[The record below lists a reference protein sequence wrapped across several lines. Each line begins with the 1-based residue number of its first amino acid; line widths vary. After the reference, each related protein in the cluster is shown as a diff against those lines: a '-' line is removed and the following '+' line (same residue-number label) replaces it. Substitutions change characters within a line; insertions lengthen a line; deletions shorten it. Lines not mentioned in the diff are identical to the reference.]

1 MKMPHVVVRSARRAR
16 RNRSIVQALEPR
28 TLMSAVLYDAAAGF
42 SATKNPNGPWSYG
55 SSASEF
61 SAMTVYSTPTTG
73 VPNLPSWHGTSS
85 TPEVFK
91 NTSSSTI
98 VNSTVKI
105 AAGQLGAHPGSNGQY
120 SHVRFTAPAAGT
132 YAVTAKWTGIDVG
145 GSFSPA
151 GTTTD
156 VHLLYNG
163 KSFFDGA
170 ISGFGKSAS
179 KSITFTNVAKGA
191 TIEFLVGYGSNKTY
205 FDDSTAISAQITEN
219 TSATGTLSGSVFHD
233 LNGNGSQ
240 SSGEPNLSGWTVFLD
255 ANKNGHLDAGEKNTI
270 TSASGAYTF
279 TSLTPGS
286 YRVAEVVKSGW
297 VAVAPTG
304 GFADVTLAAGA
315 TTSKSFADAR
325 PASIA
330 GVIFKDLN
338 ADGFQEPTEGGL
350 AGRKVYLDLNNNG
363 KLDASD
369 LTTTTNSSG
378 AFSFAGLKP
387 GTYVIRVVPTNGS
400 TATTLTAQ
408 TVTLLSGWTITG
420 VDFGYSS

>member
-1 MKMPHVVVRSARRAR
+1 MKMQSVVVRSARRAR
-16 RNRSIVQALEPR
+16 RNGSMVQVLEPR

-55 SSASEF
+55 SSATEF
-61 SAMTVYSTPTTG
+61 SAMTVYSTESTG
-73 VPNLPSWHGTSS
+73 IPNLPSWHGTNS

-98 VNSTVKI
+98 VDTTVKVP
-105 AAGQLGAHPGSNGQY
+105 AGQLAAHPGSNGEY

-163 KSFFDGA
+163 KSVFDGA

-191 TIEFLVGYGSNKTY
+191 TIEFLVGYGSDKTY

-219 TSATGTLSGSVFHD
+219 AATAATLSGSVFHD
-233 LNGNGSQ
+233 LNGNGLQ
-240 SSGEPNLSGWTVFLD
+240 AAGEPNLAGWTVFLD
-255 ANKNGHLDAGEKNTI
+255 ANKNGHLDAGERSTI

-279 TSLTPGS
+279 TGLTPGS
-286 YRVAEVVKSGW
+286 YRVAEVIKSGW
-297 VAVAPTG
+297 VAVAPVG
-304 GFADVTLAAGA
+304 GFADVTVAAGA
-315 TTSKSFADAR
+315 TTKSFADAR
-325 PASIA
+325 AASIS
-330 GVIFKDLN
+330 GVIFKDIN
-338 ADGFQEPTEGGL
+338 ADGFRDPTESGL

-369 LTTTTNSSG
+369 PTTTTNASG
-378 AFSFAGLKP
+378 GFSFTGLKP
-387 GTYVIRVVPTNGS
+387 GTYVIRVVPISGS
-400 TATTLTAQ
+400 AATALSVQ
-408 TVTLLSGWTITG
+408 TVTLLSGWSVTG
-420 VDFGYSS
+420 VDFGYST